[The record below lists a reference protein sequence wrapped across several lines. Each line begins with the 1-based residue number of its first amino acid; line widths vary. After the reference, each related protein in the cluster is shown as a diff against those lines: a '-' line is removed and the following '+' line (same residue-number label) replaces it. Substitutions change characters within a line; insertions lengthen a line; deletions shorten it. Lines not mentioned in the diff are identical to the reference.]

1 MAEALT
7 AQAEVMLGHARPKWR
22 RSLPEVRRPTP
33 KARRSVPGQ
42 RRRGQ
47 RQKHGGQGQKRKGPT
62 YWGTLAL
69 SSRDPCQKRE
79 GPADQARAHR
89 MNAADGGRGPP
100 PVQAEGLSKPPRVG
114 GGN

>member
-1 MAEALT
+1 MEQSEALT
-7 AQAEVMLGHARPKWR
+7 AQTEVMLGHACPKWQ
-22 RSLPEVRRPTP
+22 RSLPEVWRSAP

-42 RRRGQ
+42 RHRGP
-47 RQKHGGQGQKRKGPT
+47 RQKRGGPA

-89 MNAADGGRGPP
+89 MNATDGGRGPP